1 MTVLADWKK
10 QLYNEM
16 MNRKKQGITGTEGLK
31 ELFEDIS
38 TTYNLAFSTVKVNY
52 YKLKKEVEETA
63 IEKETIPT
71 TPTYKVG
78 DLIELVV
85 TGIANYGVFAVSNDE
100 MKHSG
105 LIHVSEVRDFYIPDL
120 HRYFKMGEIIKAR
133 IKSIDEN
140 GKFSFSTK
148 DLPLSDYTNTKEEE
162 IAKEDHSKDLHEVI
176 TYMEHHVGMVSPQAK
191 EQVQELIK
199 KHGMFKFSMAISQT
213 VPHFQNDLGL
223 LLVKEIEKNMKDCL

>member
-1 MTVLADWKK
+1 VTVLADWKK

-16 MNRKKQGITGTEGLK
+16 MKRKKQGITGTEGLK

-52 YKLKKEVEETA
+52 YKLKKEVEETI
-63 IEKETIPT
+63 IEKEEVSTAK
-71 TPTYKVG
+71 TYQVG

-120 HRYFKMGEIIKAR
+120 HRYFKMGEIITAR

-148 DLPLSDYTNTKEEE
+148 DLPLSDYTEEKVEASQEEPKE
-162 IAKEDHSKDLHEVI
+162 LNEVLK
-176 TYMEHHVGMVSPQAK
+176 YMEHHVGMVSPQAK
-191 EQVQELIK
+191 EKVQELIQ